1 MSETPGSFITT
12 GTTTA
17 HGMDDVEWLRVSRLA
32 RVRFEIRATPS
43 RCFVAITDAGTFE
56 ILDEMRAIGQ
66 WLIAH
71 APPVAGND
79 TPPSDLAIE
88 QRAAQIFAAIANYRS
103 QSEIMT
109 IEELAGWNM
118 HANELCNSHE
128 DVPTFPTCDAEWAGW
143 LAREIH
149 YTNAREQR

>member
-12 GTTTA
+12 GTTTD

-43 RCFVAITDAGTFE
+43 RCFVAIMDAGTFE
-56 ILDEMRAIGQ
+56 IIDEMREIGL

-71 APPVAGND
+71 APPVASND
-79 TPPSDLAIE
+79 TTPVDLAIE
-88 QRAAQIFAAIANYRS
+88 QRAAWIFAAIARYRPH
-103 QSEIMT
+103 SEIMT
-109 IEELAGWNM
+109 IEELAGWNL
-118 HANELCNSHE
+118 HASYAGSTSS
-128 DVPTFPTCDAEWAGW
+128 PAPTCDAEWAGW